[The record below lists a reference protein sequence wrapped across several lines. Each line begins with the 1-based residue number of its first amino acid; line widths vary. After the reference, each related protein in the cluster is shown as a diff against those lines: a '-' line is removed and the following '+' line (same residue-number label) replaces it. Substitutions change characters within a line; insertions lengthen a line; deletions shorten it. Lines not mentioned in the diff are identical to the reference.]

1 MSEELDFLLELC
13 TDKQKDSIRS
23 MLANFQLKEQDFL
36 DKWEA
41 AKFNLQTQTQGA
53 DQTYVI
59 DQVIRKINDDLLD
72 SKKDVKMNK
81 AKPAAMKGSDKSG
94 QGLTPTDVFRLI
106 DQYRGQKL
114 SQQMSKMTIEE
125 RKALNTN
132 AKQAF
137 TARKS
142 RGQNRTTFNDQ
153 VMRIPG
159 VYNLEAEVEITP
171 I

>member
-13 TDKQKDSIRS
+13 TDQQKNSIRS

-59 DQVIRKINDDLLD
+59 DQVIRKIGDDLLD

-94 QGLTPTDVFRLI
+94 
-106 DQYRGQKL
+106 
-114 SQQMSKMTIEE
+114 
-125 RKALNTN
+125 
-132 AKQAF
+132 
-137 TARKS
+137 
-142 RGQNRTTFNDQ
+142 
-153 VMRIPG
+153 
-159 VYNLEAEVEITP
+159 
-171 I
+171 